1 MQDSLNDKISC
12 SFYSS
17 KLTLVMR
24 NSVRSMKLD
33 SVPSAIIDL
42 VPVPVLDVDK
52 GEVVE
57 EDLADEPEDPLVA
70 FEPEKHRR
78 KRA

>member
-1 MQDSLNDKISC
+1 
-12 SFYSS
+12 
-17 KLTLVMR
+17 
-24 NSVRSMKLD
+24 MKLD
-33 SVPSAIIDL
+33 SLLSAIIDL
-42 VPVPVLDVDK
+42 LAPVPVLAEDK

-57 EDLADEPEDPLVA
+57 EDLAEEPEDPLVA